1 MTINERTSL
10 LPKEYQKTYII
21 PIPQDDENNNSN
33 CKALE
38 LTKWFLPFLIDMH
51 CVVLVIN
58 KPHAADVIDD
68 KVPMYKDDKT
78 TTYISDSC
86 ALTKD
91 ELNKYIDDPWWIK
104 MRYGS
109 FAFCWIVCLIALA
122 ISLYIAADA
131 LQHDHCG
138 TEPIT
143 DGEINHTQ
151 TTSFVSEATGNLLD
165 IVITATT
172 TTSLVFPLLTQ
183 QAT

>member
-21 PIPQDDENNNSN
+21 PIPQDDENNNVSN
-33 CKALE
+33 NNNN
-38 LTKWFLPFLIDMH
+38 TNDNG
-51 CVVLVIN
+51 VLRE
-58 KPHAADVIDD
+58 
-68 KVPMYKDDKT
+68 Y
-78 TTYISDSC
+78 DSC

-104 MRYGS
+104 MRYGC

-138 TEPIT
+138 TN
-143 DGEINHTQ
+143 GAVNNTQ
-151 TTSFVSEATGNLLD
+151 TTSFISETAGSPLD
-165 IVITATT
+165 IVSSTTT

>member
-21 PIPQDDENNNSN
+21 PIPQDDENNNVSN
-33 CKALE
+33 NNNN
-38 LTKWFLPFLIDMH
+38 TDDNG
-51 CVVLVIN
+51 VLRE
-58 KPHAADVIDD
+58 
-68 KVPMYKDDKT
+68 Y
-78 TTYISDSC
+78 DSC

-104 MRYGS
+104 MRYGC
-109 FAFCWIVCLIALA
+109 FAFCWIVCLIALV

-138 TEPIT
+138 ANEAH
-143 DGEINHTQ
+143 NHTQ
-151 TTSFVSEATGNLLD
+151 TTSFISEATGSLLD
-165 IVITATT
+165 IESSATT
-172 TTSLVFPLLTQ
+172 TTTLVFPLLTQ

>member
-21 PIPQDDENNNSN
+21 PIPQDDENNNVSN
-33 CKALE
+33 NNNN
-38 LTKWFLPFLIDMH
+38 TDDNG
-51 CVVLVIN
+51 VLRE
-58 KPHAADVIDD
+58 
-68 KVPMYKDDKT
+68 Y
-78 TTYISDSC
+78 DSC

-104 MRYGS
+104 MRYGC

-143 DGEINHTQ
+143 DGKINQTQ

-165 IVITATT
+165 IVSSTTT